1 MAKQIKILV
10 QTVIEYGPQL
20 VTAGQVMSA
29 PDTVANGLIAAGI
42 AALDVP
48 DAPTQSPLSDANND
62 EQDAALG

>member
-1 MAKQIKILV
+1 MAKQIRIIV

-42 AALDVP
+42 AVLDIPDVP
-48 DAPTQSPLSDANND
+48 TQTPLSDANND